1 MTLLDIIN
9 RACTR
14 AKMPQLKT
22 LEDDVNVQARE
33 YLEYANQAN
42 EDIVQFWTWR
52 ALVKDCVVTTY
63 ANQQSLQLPDDF
75 DGFVINQIY
84 DRTRNLWLQN
94 ADDDVSLEN
103 RAGKYMTDIPFWRV
117 VGNKIVFDFPL
128 EAGRELLIAY
138 KSDYAVI
145 NEENGLVE
153 LFSADSDTYL
163 LNEQALIA
171 GILYEKSASYNDSD
185 LESNRDKFFALL
197 NSLKERD
204 GAQRKINMFGRG
216 YNRISP
222 TNFQPYDEPN
232 V

>member
-1 MTLLDIIN
+1 MNLLDIIN

-22 LEDDVNVQARE
+22 LEDSVNVQARE

-42 EDIVQFWTWR
+42 EDIIHFWPWR

-63 ANQQSLQLPDDF
+63 ANQQNLVLPDDF
-75 DGFVINQIY
+75 DGFMIDQIY

-94 ADDDVSLEN
+94 ADDDVSMEN
-103 RAGKYMTDIPFWRV
+103 RAGRYMTDIPFWRV

-128 EAGRELLIAY
+128 EAGRELLITY
-138 KSDYAVI
+138 KSNHAVF
-145 NEENGLVE
+145 NQQNGLVE
-153 LFSADSDTYL
+153 LFSKDTDTYL
-163 LNEQALIA
+163 LNTQALIA
-171 GILYEKSASYNDSD
+171 GILFEKSAAYNDSD
-185 LESNRDKFFALL
+185 LEMNRDKFFALL

-204 GAQRKINMFGRG
+204 GAHRKINIFGRG

-222 TNFQPYDEPN
+222 TNFQPYDEP

>member
-1 MTLLDIIN
+1 MTLLEMIN

-14 AKMPQLKT
+14 AKMPT
-22 LEDDVNVQARE
+22 LTTVENDANAQARE

-42 EDIVQFWTWR
+42 EDMIHFWPWR
-52 ALVKDCVVTTY
+52 ALVKGVSFVTT
-63 ANQQSLQLPDDF
+63 AGQQSWTLPDDF
-75 DGFVINQIY
+75 NGFLVNQIY

-117 VGNKIVFDFPL
+117 IGKEVVFDFPL
-128 EAGRELLIAY
+128 EAGRELLLAY
-138 KSDYAVI
+138 KSDHAVV
-145 NEENGLVE
+145 NRDKGLVE
-153 LFSADSDTYL
+153 LFSEDADTYL

-171 GILYEKSASYNDSD
+171 GILYEKSAAYNDSD

-197 NSLKERD
+197 NALKETD
-204 GAQRKINMFGRG
+204 GAHRKINMFGRG